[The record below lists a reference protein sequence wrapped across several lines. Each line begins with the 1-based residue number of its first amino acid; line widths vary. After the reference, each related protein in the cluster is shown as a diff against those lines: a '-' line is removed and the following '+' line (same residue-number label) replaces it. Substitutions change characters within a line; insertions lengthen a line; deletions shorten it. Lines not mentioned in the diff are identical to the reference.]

1 MTKSLAAIGIPNLA
15 VAVIK
20 SLAIPFTSAAV
31 GGVRCVFSKNERLR
45 ILAGRQHMT
54 LKPTDYA
61 PYIGSRAQRGR
72 MLPRGYKSPD
82 AIIVEESKNLKT

>member
-1 MTKSLAAIGIPNLA
+1 MARGKGLKLLNIPNAKYKNGDEKVLDI
-15 VAVIK
+15 V
-20 SLAIPFTSAAV
+20 
-31 GGVRCVFSKNERLR
+31 VFSKNERLR
-45 ILAGRQHMT
+45 IIAGRQHMT

-82 AIIVEESKNLKT
+82 AIIVEEPKNLKI